1 MATMVLDRWLY
12 YSFVIPQVAV
22 NNICLGA
29 GDEGQESGGGICW
42 QYTLHK
48 KNVKN
53 LGRCKSVYIFN
64 LQRSDPS
71 RVKGFQEK
79 PTIAQ
84 VHGTQAENSWCS
96 QMI

>member
-1 MATMVLDRWLY
+1 M
-12 YSFVIPQVAV
+12 
-22 NNICLGA
+22 NNICLGV
-29 GDEGQESGGGICW
+29 GDEGQESGGGFAGNTPFI
-42 QYTLHK
+42 

>member
-29 GDEGQESGGGICW
+29 GDEGQESGGGIAGN
-42 QYTLHK
+42 TPFIK

-64 LQRSDPS
+64 LQEVIPA
-71 RVKGFQEK
+71 G
-79 PTIAQ
+79 
-84 VHGTQAENSWCS
+84 
-96 QMI
+96 